1 MSCTTGK
8 TQHSTKIDAETALVE
23 IHIDRNFPRDRG
35 PQNVYK
41 CEFCG
46 EWHLTSKSPGRNE
59 RLQKMIDSG
68 EMKLKQQARRWE

>member
-1 MSCTTGK
+1 MSCSTGK
-8 TQHSTKIDAETALVE
+8 KEYPTRILAENALIE
-23 IHIDRNFPRDRG
+23 IHIDRNFPPDQG

-46 EWHLTSKSPGRNE
+46 NWHLTSKSPSRNE